1 MNDFHQIKTAV
12 GKSQPKNI
20 ILGIPR
26 PSPSPHIQS
35 TALYFLS
42 SGIDNKWECVVYL

>member
-26 PSPSPHIQS
+26 PVPSPHIQS

-42 SGIDNKWECVVYL
+42 SGIDNKWEYVVYL